1 MKKESQTPDELKEW
15 GSYLLEGIKHIG
27 NGKPEEELLQEVV
40 NSMESGLSH
49 YHVKRNIKTLKHMVH
64 EIELWALG
72 LDPHDFKVV
81 NKMMFKKFGKNI
93 GEENFLKKVEV
104 VVKRGQIKTVP
115 QYRLLLEYLDSFSD
129 DVSKKEMIEK
139 VTELVFSFEIKLN
152 KRKKG

>member
-1 MKKESQTPDELKEW
+1 MKEESQTPDELKEW
-15 GSYLLEGIKHIG
+15 GSYLMECIKQIVHG
-27 NGKPEEELLQEVV
+27 RPEEELIREVV

-49 YHVKRNIKTLKHMVH
+49 CYVKRNIKTLKYMVH

-72 LDPHDFKVV
+72 LDPHDFKVI

-93 GEENFLKKVEV
+93 GEENFLKKIES
-104 VVKRGQIKTVP
+104 VVKGGQIKTVP
-115 QYRLLLEYLDSFSD
+115 QYRLLLEYLDLFSG

-139 VTELVFSFEIKLN
+139 VTELVFLFEVKLN